1 MKSIKSLQYPKKK
14 ETLSTRTSLP
24 LPEKKTR
31 TPTLVP
37 FTKHVNKMLDL
48 KSFLS
53 KLPDDLGTKITRTA
67 YLQKTVEEKGMSVK
81 DQKIVVFDK
90 TKSDLSL
97 EDIIQ
102 IFELNYFNYNNNDQ
116 YKDDDETIKILDNE
130 TIQVDILSSI
140 AEDTPLTHR
149 YCYKKL
155 KIDNSDK
162 YEIVLV
168 HIRLNSQND
177 NKREEYVRTSFT
189 DEQIN
194 AHSFSQN
201 IEAEDFFINNQIRD
215 EYNNEIVKKLKYKD
229 LINIFNPKIDDYNKV
244 IKIINNL
251 RPG

>member
-1 MKSIKSLQYPKKK
+1 MKSIKSLQYSKKK
-14 ETLSTRTSLP
+14 ETLSSRRSLS
-24 LPEKKTR
+24 LPEKNTK
-31 TPTLVP
+31 TPTPVP

-53 KLPDDLGTKITRTA
+53 KLPDDLGNKITRTA
-67 YLQKTVEEKGMSVK
+67 YLQKTVEEKDMPVK
-81 DQKIVVFDK
+81 DQKIVVLDK

-97 EDIIQ
+97 KDIIK

-149 YCYKKL
+149 YCHKKL

-177 NKREEYVRTSFT
+177 NNREEYVRTSFT

-194 AHSFSQN
+194 ELAFSQN
-201 IEAEDFFINNQIRD
+201 IEAQDFYINNHIRD

-229 LINIFNPKIDDYNKV
+229 LINIFNSKIDNYSKV

-251 RPG
+251 RSG

>member
-1 MKSIKSLQYPKKK
+1 MKSIKSLQYSKKK
-14 ETLSTRTSLP
+14 ETLSTRRSLQ
-24 LPEKKTR
+24 LPEKNTR
-31 TPTLVP
+31 TPTPVP

-67 YLQKTVEEKGMSVK
+67 YLQKTVEEKDMPIK
-81 DQKIVVFDK
+81 DQKIVVLDK
-90 TKSDLSL
+90 TKSYLSL
-97 EDIIQ
+97 EDIIK

-130 TIQVDILSSI
+130 TIQVDISSSI

-194 AHSFSQN
+194 AHAFSQN
-201 IEAEDFFINNQIRD
+201 IEAEDFFINNHIRD

>member
-1 MKSIKSLQYPKKK
+1 MKSIKSLQYSKKK
-14 ETLSTRTSLP
+14 ETLSTRRSLP
-24 LPEKKTR
+24 LPEKNTR
-31 TPTLVP
+31 TPTRVP
-37 FTKHVNKMLDL
+37 FTKHVNKMLDF

-53 KLPDDLGTKITRTA
+53 KLPDDLSTKITRTA
-67 YLQKTVEEKGMSVK
+67 YLQKTVEEKDMPVK
-81 DQKIVVFDK
+81 DQKKVVLDK

-97 EDIIQ
+97 EDIIK

-201 IEAEDFFINNQIRD
+201 IEAEDFFINNHIRD

-244 IKIINNL
+244 IKIMNNL